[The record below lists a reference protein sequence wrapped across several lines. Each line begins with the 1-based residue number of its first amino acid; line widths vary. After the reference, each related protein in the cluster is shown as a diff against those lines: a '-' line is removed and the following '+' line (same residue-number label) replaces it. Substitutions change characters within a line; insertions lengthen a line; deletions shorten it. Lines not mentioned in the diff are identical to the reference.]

1 MTFLPNGYKEP
12 VTDNYMKFQDGKNVF
27 RVLSTAIVGMEYW
40 KTETNENGEEVR
52 KPIRKRM
59 NENIPVEDL
68 GLDKWGNPERPKHFW
83 AFVVYNR
90 QDEKIQILEVT
101 QSKIRKGIKNFVED
115 EDWGDPKEYDLVVT
129 RSGEKLET
137 DYVVSNKPKSKID
150 PAIVKEYEDMKIN
163 LEALYDGEDPFKQNE
178 EEWTDKDIDEVIKEV
193 E

>member
-40 KTETNENGEEVR
+40 KTEINENGEEVR

-150 PAIVKEYEDMKIN
+150 SAIVKEYEDMKIN

-178 EEWTDKDIDEVIKEV
+178 EEWTDKDTDEVAKEV
-193 E
+193 